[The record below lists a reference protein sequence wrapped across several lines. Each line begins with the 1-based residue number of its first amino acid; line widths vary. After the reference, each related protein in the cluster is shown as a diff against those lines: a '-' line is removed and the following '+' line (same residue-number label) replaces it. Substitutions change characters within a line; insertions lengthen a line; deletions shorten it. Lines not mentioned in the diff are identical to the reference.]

1 MSMDEDTEV
10 DSYVDRHRVVDDHV
24 INVVILRVPESE
36 KYPEGWKYRMH
47 FGTRDGETIVRY
59 DNSHGVHER
68 HSIGD
73 ADPEH
78 IEFPGPDELLAR
90 FERDVREHL

>member
-1 MSMDEDTEV
+1 
-10 DSYVDRHRVVDDHV
+10 
-24 INVVILRVPESE
+24 
-36 KYPEGWKYRMH
+36 MH

-59 DNSHGVHER
+59 DNSQGVHER

-78 IEFPGPDELLAR
+78 IEFPGPTNYSRASNATYASICRPRRPSGSPHRGNPCPEDHNDR
-90 FERDVREHL
+90 